1 MVTKSKIL
9 AYSMLTVGVLGAL
22 FFNNNMN
29 LIPYT
34 IVYKILSII
43 LSLVAIVYLYTIPP
57 DSKLRE
63 QMQLKYLIEGLKE
76 KGATLKVDLRQCTI
90 LENSFT
96 EALEARPMF
105 EAIAFGELQNIIPTD
120 DNQVLDKTTKTKLEN
135 VTLSILVYE
144 AEVSGQQ
151 RKFYSQVINKDRAT
165 LMFLLEAQKYT
176 LLYYDKNNPSRCYF
190 VLDFLD
196 NQETSM

>member
-196 NQETSM
+196 NQEA

>member
-9 AYSMLTVGVLGAL
+9 AYSMLSVGVLGAL

-34 IVYKILSII
+34 IIYKILSII
-43 LSLVAIVYLYTIPP
+43 LALVAIVYLYTIPP

-63 QMQLKYLIEGLKE
+63 QLQLKYLIAGLKE
-76 KGATLKVDLRQCTI
+76 KGATLKVDLTKCTI
-90 LENSFT
+90 LENSYT
-96 EALEARPMF
+96 EAPETRPMF
-105 EAIAFGELQNIIPTD
+105 ESIAFGDLQNIIPD
-120 DNQVLDKTTKTKLEN
+120 DENKVLDKTTKTKLEN
-135 VTLSILVYE
+135 ITLSILVYE
-144 AEVSGQQ
+144 AEVMGQH
-151 RKFYSQVINKDRAT
+151 RKFYSQVIHKDRAT

-196 NQETSM
+196 NQESSG